1 MKYVRT
7 VESVAQEVITTD
19 PATIFHPDLA
29 AMFTEYEDSVDVA
42 VGYTLENG
50 TWSAPPEPEP
60 VPEEEEVAP
69 TE

>member
-7 VESVAQEVITTD
+7 VESVAQEVITTN

-29 AMFTEYEDSVDVA
+29 AMFTAYEDVVDVQA
-42 VGYTLENG
+42 GYTLENNVW
-50 TWSAPPEPEP
+50 TAPPEPEP